1 MIVED
6 LTAVKISV
14 LVFWD
19 PTLCEPVGRPN
30 VTEKHNASIFR
41 TEAVIL
47 MRNVGI
53 YLRAGTALKPRRP
66 RSGEFF
72 FTLAEL

>member
-19 PTLCEPVGRPN
+19 PTLCEIVGRSN

-53 YLRAGTALKPRRP
+53 YLQAGTAL
-66 RSGEFF
+66 
-72 FTLAEL
+72 